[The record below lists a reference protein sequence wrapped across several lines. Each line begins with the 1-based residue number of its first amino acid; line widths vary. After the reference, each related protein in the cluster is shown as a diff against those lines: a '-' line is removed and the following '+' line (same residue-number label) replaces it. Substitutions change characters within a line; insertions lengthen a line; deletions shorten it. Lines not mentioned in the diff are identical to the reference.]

1 MVVQGDPIYSS
12 YYNGFQELLSSVLPT
27 DLEFEKFEIRNAE
40 IVFIC
45 KNKEFLL
52 ESVSSGIGTIISI
65 AWRLYHLQYTHI
77 NKPVT
82 IIIDEIEN
90 HLHPKMQRTILSQFG
105 KAFPQARFIV
115 TTHSPLIINSV
126 EDSSIYAL
134 RKNED
139 GLIDSERLDFSNK
152 ANTAIDILNDVLG
165 VPVTFPSWVEASI
178 QDIVAKYSRENADSI
193 SFTDL
198 REELKELGLES
209 LIPSIITNIVD
220 NIDD

>member
-1 MVVQGDPIYSS
+1 
-12 YYNGFQELLSSVLPT
+12 
-27 DLEFEKFEIRNAE
+27 
-40 IVFIC
+40 
-45 KNKEFLL
+45 
-52 ESVSSGIGTIISI
+52 
-65 AWRLYHLQYTHI
+65 
-77 NKPVT
+77 
-82 IIIDEIEN
+82 
-90 HLHPKMQRTILSQFG
+90 MQRTILSQFG

-178 QDIVAKYSRENADSI
+178 QDIVAKHSRGIADSI